1 MKKIYCFGDGF
12 ATGHIWPE
20 WPQLIEALFPE
31 YKVIITAGIGAGP
44 EYLVTQFTKLLPIDG
59 TVIFQWPYANRF
71 DKLIEDDYWSNLAS
85 TDPVYHFNIYQ
96 HGTERWWLSSASAL
110 PELKEYRTKYV
121 QPSQE
126 NIRLDVYKSLVEEIL
141 KKSNC
146 PYVFTSTAEQDLF
159 SKQSPN
165 IRGIEVQP
173 RPLSHLDFLITEILP
188 AVNLHSN
195 NISKITELLSTQKWV
210 PYDPDREEIWANIKQ
225 QLKNN
230 VDK

>member
-44 EYLVTQFTKLLPIDG
+44 EYLVTRFTKLLPIDG
-59 TVIFQWPYANRF
+59 TVIFQWPHANRF
-71 DKLIEDDYWSNLAS
+71 DKLIEDDFWSNLVS
-85 TDPVYHFNIYQ
+85 TDPVYHFNTYQ

-110 PELKEYRTKYV
+110 PDLKEYRTKYI
-121 QPSQE
+121 QQSQS
-126 NIRLDVYKSLVEEIL
+126 NVRLEVYKSLVEEIL

-146 PYVFTSTAEQDLF
+146 PYVFTSTIEQDLF
-159 SKQSPN
+159 SKQSLD
-165 IRGIEVQP
+165 IRGTEIQP
-173 RPLSHLDFLITEILP
+173 RPLSHLEFLDTKILP
-188 AVNLHSN
+188 EINLHSD
-195 NISKITELLSTQKWV
+195 NILRLSELLSMQTWV
-210 PYDPDREEIWANIKQ
+210 PFDPNREEIWTNIKQ
-225 QLKNN
+225 QLTNN